1 MIPHVLQEGHLSAKK
16 VWPNA
21 REHMYWPSIDVDI
34 VDFIRRCQEC
44 IKWSKMPKEPVQL
57 HNIPE
62 GRWGKLGMDY
72 FYFSGVSYVSS
83 DYFSKFP
90 YMCHGC
96 GLRRATPRNY
106 FWPYGGWHRHG
117 QDGSQRRLG
126 PGWIQNT
133 YFSSGRARTRL
144 TGRWRALSS
153 RYSLLTKL
161 YTLGLPTT

>member
-1 MIPHVLQEGHLSAKK
+1 
-16 VWPNA
+16 
-21 REHMYWPSIDVDI
+21 MYWPSIDVDI

-90 YMCHGC
+90 YMFK
-96 GLRRATPRNY
+96 AKIS
-106 FWPYGGWHRHG
+106 FWAWRDHLINLFAIEYYPDKIVSDNGSPFNSQDWH
-117 QDGSQRRLG
+117 
-126 PGWIQNT
+126 NT
-133 YFSSGRARTRL
+133 YHFIT
-144 TGRWRALSS
+144 
-153 RYSLLTKL
+153 LLPMEQCL
-161 YTLGLPTT
+161 YTDCKTMPLKSNLTQSF